1 MQMADQFHIRTSQN
15 VTLQVE
21 YASLGDRIVATL
33 IDESIRIAYVLLS
46 YMLVLSSVQLQG
58 PFWILFILLA
68 MPYVLYHLF
77 FELFNNGQTPG
88 KRAMRLQVATMDG
101 TPVPIRSYVLRWL
114 FRFIDVQLFYG
125 LVAIIAIASGRS
137 HQRIGDMVAGTTV
150 VKKVDRH
157 GIESTIFEE
166 VEETYTPSFIQV
178 KKLAPT
184 EVELIKEVLHNQS
197 SPRNDEHIEALARKL
212 EEYLEIE
219 HQASPRVFLNTLLM
233 DYSHL
238 NR

>member
-1 MQMADQFHIRTSQN
+1 MADQFLIQTSQN

-33 IDESIRIAYVLLS
+33 IDETIRIAYLILVYMVLFPS
-46 YMLVLSSVQLQG
+46 IRPGGPYSV
-58 PFWILFILLA
+58 LFILVGL
-68 MPYVLYHLF
+68 PIVLYHLF

-88 KRAMRLQVATMDG
+88 KMVMHLQVATLDG

-114 FRFIDVQLFYG
+114 FRLIDVHVFYG
-125 LVAIIAIASGRS
+125 LVAIIAIASGKN

-150 VKKVDRH
+150 VKKVNRH
-157 GIESTIFEE
+157 DIRSTIFED
-166 VEETYTPSFIQV
+166 VEEAYTPTFIQA
-178 KKLAPT
+178 KKLLPG

-197 SPRNDEHIEALARKL
+197 SPRHQEHMESLARKL

-219 HQASPRVFLNTLLM
+219 PQPSAGEFLNTLLR
-233 DYSHL
+233 DYTRL